1 MASFITPIF
10 FSLLAISPPP
20 LLKKLIIGIIYG
32 ACSKSLSV
40 LTRAPSVCLIENCR
54 QFYQNYPNIVFSS
67 YCIEVIGESR
77 QLSCL
82 KETMDNNKIWIV
94 SRKRVPEVGCCNDFC
109 QTLSLTEQKWSS
121 SQNHLEIIKSVLVLR
136 LTKLFWQ
143 EASPRTSCFFWNRTL
158 GHSSDFVAYPGWFLS
173 KFCTHLCTDICAG
186 FCRPILIDLCGEKVL
201 LYPKNT
207 SSPLATRHTRIIPK
221 AHFLWEAIICEVKP
235 VWRITLSSWDLSK
248 NDFPFVIVNSTG
260 TSKWNTYFVYPLST
274 FLCIYI
280 QRSIYFQRYCPQ
292 THWMLMFKS

>member
-1 MASFITPIF
+1 M
-10 FSLLAISPPP
+10 ISVRHCHWLNKSDPPHKII
-20 LLKKLIIGIIYG
+20 LKS
-32 ACSKSLSV
+32 SK
-40 LTRAPSVCLIENCR
+40 
-54 QFYQNYPNIVFSS
+54 VFSFYGWRNFS
-67 YCIEVIGESR
+67 DGR
-77 QLSCL
+77 QVL
-82 KETMDNNKIWIV
+82 
-94 SRKRVPEVGCCNDFC
+94 
-109 QTLSLTEQKWSS
+109 EQ
-121 SQNHLEIIKSVLVLR
+121 V
-136 LTKLFWQ
+136 
-143 EASPRTSCFFWNRTL
+143 AFWNRTL

-186 FCRPILIDLCGEKVL
+186 FCRPVLIDLCGEKVL
-201 LYPKNT
+201 LHPKNT
-207 SSPLATRHTRIIPK
+207 PSPLATRYTRIIPK